1 MLFLSD
7 YLIMLFLSDYLIML
21 FWFQTFGVVF
31 SISNAVLGL
40 TLLAWGN
47 SIGGQYSL
55 PPQSRD
61 PHEILQKFVIII
73 NASQSPLLP

>member
-7 YLIMLFLSDYLIML
+7 YLIMILLTDYLIML

-47 SIGGQYSL
+47 SIGGQYPP

-61 PHEILQKFVIII
+61 PPDVLQKFVIII
-73 NASQSPLLP
+73 NTSQSPLLP